1 MFVCMYMYA
10 YTCQRATMGAI
21 FRDIFHY
28 FWDSVSHWLAWM
40 TWVLGIFLGSSHL
53 SSTLPDL
60 AFHVDSEDSI
70 QVLMLAKQI
79 LYWLGYLLSPPMTL
93 DQFDQMILMGCSYFL
108 IPSRINVYDINF
120 FSWDRILCSP
130 DSNSWSSCPYLL
142 SAKVA
147 DIYH

>member
-1 MFVCMYMYA
+1 MYMYA
-10 YTCQRATMGAI
+10 YTCQRATMGAV

-40 TWVLGIFLGSSHL
+40 TWVLGIFLGPFPSFQHTARPGISCGSWGFNSGTHACKAN
-53 SSTLPDL
+53 TLL
-60 AFHVDSEDSI
+60 I
-70 QVLMLAKQI
+70 
-79 LYWLGYLLSPPMTL
+79 GLSP
-93 DQFDQMILMGCSYFL
+93 Q
-108 IPSRINVYDINF
+108 PSHDSWSVWFSWVAHISWSPVELINVYDINF